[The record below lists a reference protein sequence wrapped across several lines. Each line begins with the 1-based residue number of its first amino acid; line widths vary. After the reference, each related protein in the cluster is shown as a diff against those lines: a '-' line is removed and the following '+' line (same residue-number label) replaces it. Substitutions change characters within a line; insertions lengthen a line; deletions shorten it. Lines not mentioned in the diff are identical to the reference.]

1 MLKISSFFTWV
12 AFVMGLFL
20 MATSVNAQQM
30 YKCKVNGAVTYQQD
44 PCPVGQ
50 VRKPPTLQE
59 LNAGEKKRRE
69 AAAATAAEKYAVR
82 SAVTQEKTGADPKSS
97 QSSKSSK
104 SSQSSQSSQSSEK
117 FTPIASNSPTAS
129 TSSSS
134 FSCDG
139 RKRCTQMKS
148 CAEAKY
154 FLANCPGVKMD
165 GDKDGIPCEEQWCSR

>member
-1 MLKISSFFTWV
+1 MLKISSFLTWV
-12 AFVMGLFL
+12 AFVTGLFL
-20 MATSVNAQQM
+20 IAACVNAQQM
-30 YKCKVNGAVTYQQD
+30 YKCKVNGTVTYQQD

-69 AAAATAAEKYAVR
+69 AAALAAEKSGVTP
-82 SAVTQEKTGADPKSS
+82 AVTQEKTATQLQNP
-97 QSSKSSK
+97 
-104 SSQSSQSSQSSEK
+104 QSSQSSEK
-117 FTPIASNSPTAS
+117 FTPTPFNPPTAS

-139 RKRCTQMKS
+139 RKHCSQMKS
-148 CAEAKY
+148 CAEAHF

-165 GDKDGIPCEEQWCSR
+165 GDKDGIPCEEQWCTR